1 MMTLGLFWSFA
12 YPVQYSGTTDTRV
25 QFFHIIN
32 IENKKN
38 LSYHQTQSSAASLH
52 LLQEHHLAPD
62 HGDRNAML
70 CILEATIVNS
80 LSSSPFFLSFFHC
93 IPTLSFAWGLSCLL
107 PLSALI
113 QWLPFTAC
121 YPMPPSRDIHR
132 LHPQISYFYWQET
145 CTMFIIDPS
154 SCFP

>member
-1 MMTLGLFWSFA
+1 MALGFLWSFA
-12 YPVQYSGTTDTRV
+12 YPVHYSGTTDTRV

-38 LSYHQTQSSAASLH
+38 LSYHQTRSSAASLH

-80 LSSSPFFLSFFHC
+80 LSSSLFFPLFF
-93 IPTLSFAWGLSCLL
+93 S
-107 PLSALI
+107 
-113 QWLPFTAC
+113 
-121 YPMPPSRDIHR
+121 
-132 LHPQISYFYWQET
+132 LHPHTVFRMRFVLFITTISL
-145 CTMFIIDPS
+145 DPVTTIYNMLS
-154 SCFP
+154 NAPFKRYTLVSPTN